1 MTQPIIKKDSPFE
14 FFGNHLEVAY
24 RRGELLG
31 YKKALLELTKMETKL
46 EQEINKVYPQIRT
59 KIIDATKQKIV
70 EVAEEPIII
79 DKEGV
84 AQPLDWLK
92 DQEGL

>member
-31 YKKALLELTKMETKL
+31 YKKAMLELTKMETKL
-46 EQEINKVYPQIRT
+46 ELELGRMEGELNEADSQSQQKGQESR
-59 KIIDATKQKIV
+59 A
-70 EVAEEPIII
+70 
-79 DKEGV
+79 
-84 AQPLDWLK
+84 
-92 DQEGL
+92 